1 MSALTGVVGK
11 ALARRPLE
19 QTAAAGRALAGHLD
33 DDRHREA
40 ALRVAGTGKE
50 AAKAAV
56 FVHELAPAVRADL
69 VRLLI
74 RHLEVLALK
83 LDLSVVEVCVKVLII
98 LAQQVLPRDGSG
110 LDLVEIGL
118 HVGGEF
124 QVDDIAEILLHHLGH
139 DDAEIRRAQI
149 APLLDDIVA
158 AEDGRDRRRI
168 RRRTA
173 DALFLHR
180 TDKRRLRVAGGWLG
194 KLLLFRDVLE
204 LHGVAL
210 LERRQRTAH
219 LARLLVLRLFVHGGV
234 ARKLLL
240 GVVGAEEIAR
250 AAGIHDDVII
260 HGIGHLAGG
269 EAAPDEPVETVLL
282 RCEVVA
288 HTIRRERDIRRANG
302 LMRVLRTGLGLIRA
316 RLAGMILRAVVL
328 DDERLC
334 RGERLVRQTLGVG
347 THIGDEADRAAVGNI
362 HALIQLL
369 RDRHGAPRRHAQTAG
384 SLLLQGRGDERGR
397 GAALL
402 LAALDA
408 RDLKR
413 LGGHGGNDL
422 VGRGLVRDVHFLIIG
437 RAVKARTERAR
448 AAVKQ
453 RVEQPV
459 FLRLE
464 GADLIFAVNHDA
476 CGHRLHAPGGQAGL
490 DLAPEQR
497 AELVAHNAVEHAAR
511 LLRIDQV
518 LIDLARVLDALGD
531 DLLRDLVESHAL
543 GLVVRQIQQLL
554 QVPRNGLSLA
564 VRVGREIDGSGRF
577 GALFQVGDHVGAIL
591 HGQILRRE
599 VAVNIDAH
607 RALGQVA
614 QMAHRGHD
622 LIVAAQ
628 IFFDCSG
635 LRRRLD
641 DHQIRFCFCHRV
653 CSNSL

>member
-1 MSALTGVVGK
+1 MSAFTGIVGK
-11 ALARRPLE
+11 ALARCPLE
-19 QTAAAGRALAGHLD
+19 QTAAAGRALTGHLD
-33 DDRHREA
+33 HDGHREA
-40 ALRVAGTGKE
+40 ALRVAGAGKE
-50 AAKAAV
+50 AAEAAV

-83 LDLSVVEVCVKVLII
+83 LDLGVVEVCVKVLII
-98 LAQQVLPRDGSG
+98 LAQQILPRDGSG

-139 DDAEIRRAQI
+139 DDAKVRRAQI
-149 APLLDDIVA
+149 ASLLDDIVA

-168 RRRTA
+168 RRRAA

-180 TDKRRLRVAGGWLG
+180 TDERCLRVAGWRLG
-194 KLLLFRDVLE
+194 ELLLFRDVLE
-204 LHGVAL
+204 LHGIAL

-250 AAGIHDDVII
+250 AAGIHDNII
-260 HGIGHLAGG
+260 VHGVGHLAGG

-302 LMRVLRTGLGLIRA
+302 LMRVLRADLGLIRA
-316 RLAGMILRAVVL
+316 RLAGVILRAVVL

-347 THIGDEADRAAVGNI
+347 THIGDETDRAAVGNI

-384 SLLLQGRGDERGR
+384 GLLLQGRGDERGR

-408 RDLKR
+408 CDLKR

-422 VGRGLVRDVHFLIIG
+422 VGRGLVRNVHLLFG
-437 RAVKARTERAR
+437 RAVKARAERTR

-453 RVEQPV
+453 RVKQPV

-464 GADLIFAVNHDA
+464 GADLIFTVDHDA
-476 CGHRLHAPGGQAGL
+476 RGHRLHTPGGQTRL

-497 AELVAHNAVEHAAR
+497 AELIAHDAVEHAAR

-531 DLLRDLVESHAL
+531 DLLRDLVEGHAL
-543 GLVVRQIQQLL
+543 GLIVRQIQQLL

-599 VAVNIDAH
+599 VAVDIDAH

-614 QMAHRGHD
+614 QMPHRGHD

>member
-1 MSALTGVVGK
+1 M
-11 ALARRPLE
+11 
-19 QTAAAGRALAGHLD
+19 
-33 DDRHREA
+33 
-40 ALRVAGTGKE
+40 
-50 AAKAAV
+50 
-56 FVHELAPAVRADL
+56 
-69 VRLLI
+69 
-74 RHLEVLALK
+74 LALK
-83 LDLSVVEVCVKVLII
+83 LDLGVVEVCVKVLII
-98 LAQQVLPRDGSG
+98 LAQQILPRDGSG

-139 DDAEIRRAQI
+139 DDAKVRRAQI
-149 APLLDDIVA
+149 ASLLDDIVA

-180 TDKRRLRVAGGWLG
+180 TDERCLRVASGRLG
-194 KLLLFRDVLE
+194 ELLLFRDVLE

-234 ARKLLL
+234 ARELLL

-250 AAGIHDDVII
+250 AAGIHDNII
-260 HGIGHLAGG
+260 VHGVGHLAGG
-269 EAAPDEPVETVLL
+269 EASPDEPVETVLL

-316 RLAGMILRAVVL
+316 RLAGMILRAIVL

-334 RGERLVRQTLGVG
+334 RGERLIRQTLGVG
-347 THIGDEADRAAVGNI
+347 THIGDETDRAAVGNI
-362 HALIQLL
+362 HTLIQLL
-369 RDRHGAPRRHAQTAG
+369 RDRHGAPRRHAQAAG

-413 LGGHGGNDL
+413 LGRHSGNDL

-437 RAVKARTERAR
+437 RTVKARTERTR

-464 GADLIFAVNHDA
+464 GADLIFAVDHDA

-497 AELVAHNAVEHAAR
+497 AELIAHDAVEHAAR
-511 LLRIDQV
+511 LLRIDQI

-531 DLLRDLVESHAL
+531 DLLRDLVEGHAL
-543 GLVVRQIQQLL
+543 CFIVRQIQQLL

-607 RALGQVA
+607 RALGQVT
-614 QMAHRGHD
+614 QMTHRGHD

-628 IFFDCSG
+628 VFFDCSG